1 MNPVVLLFS
10 SCISQLSQS
19 VMSDS
24 LWPHGLQH
32 VTPPCPSPTPGVY
45 SNFCPLSQWCHPTIS
60 SSVIPFPTFNLFQ
73 HQGLFKWL
81 SSSHHV
87 AKVLE
92 FQLQHQFLPMNT
104 QDWSPLGWTG
114 WISLNREE
122 IGISGNLCQ
131 KVQLDLIETGTWTM
145 PWVYTSLFVFSYLET
160 SSSSRF
166 QLAVSHT
173 LAGIALTW
181 VQILQNLPY
190 PGSRII
196 WLILFVFISKFQ

>member
-1 MNPVVLLFS
+1 MDCSTPAFPVLLYLLEFAQTHVHWVS
-10 SCISQLSQS
+10 DAIQLF
-19 VMSDS
+19 
-24 LWPHGLQH
+24 H
-32 VTPPCPSPTPGVY
+32 
-45 SNFCPLSQWCHPTIS
+45 PLLS
-60 SSVIPFPTFNLFQ
+60 PFPSAFNLSQ
-73 HQGLFKWL
+73 HQGLFQWV
-81 SSSHHV
+81 SSSNQV

-145 PWVYTSLFVFSYLET
+145 PWVYTNLFVFSYLET
-160 SSSSRF
+160 SSSSPF
-166 QLAVSHT
+166 QFALSHT

-181 VQILQNLPY
+181 VQILQNFPY
-190 PGSRII
+190 PGSGII
-196 WLILFVFISKFQ
+196 WLILFVFISKFQERDWLSKMGSDNGPQSN